1 MEAELVQKGRT
12 KYTIQHIVECVHSSL
27 DTTTATRMD
36 SNGQASKGRRKRRL
50 LYLDWKELDGAAKKK
65 RVLSLRQNDENE
77 YICPVNGCLH
87 IAFKSQRGI
96 RKHINNIHPWYFYF
110 DDQPKVNRQQAKE
123 QSTSS
128 MKNST
133 HKIPA
138 FSLET
143 GVGLEFLEWLQTPC
157 GGGKKAKDAKHIGRR
172 AMKFLMVAFDE
183 TTEESVLSTD
193 YIDCCIGSPNIIMS
207 FLKLIMEKWGL
218 QSSAALSYIKSI
230 GDLLDFR
237 KANGVTD
244 NVLRN
249 FTVSEV
255 YIRRGKE
262 NLAKRKKLE
271 YSRNLELE
279 SLISRD
285 SWATI
290 EDMEKVIPFHSPK
303 YQSIV
308 KKAKVAKESLPSSD
322 LAFATR
328 FIVTFLFLRVKCTR
342 PMTFQYL
349 SLQMVKDAKTNGG
362 YVDQTQFKT
371 SDKYVF
377 DTIVLTENVLKVL
390 DSYIEHIRPH
400 LYPKCEFLILTN
412 NGTQYTAFGNAMS
425 LLVHQAIGKSINP
438 TRYRQIVETE
448 SALVLGEKER
458 EAISKD
464 QKHSSQVA
472 KRIYQKRLSR
482 EVATEGRACM
492 AKLTGT
498 EKECH
503 TKDLADSLIHLN
515 EKPCSSEPN
524 IQSINSEEMT
534 DDDEVQYLGNDLV
547 DVTATNDVVN
557 DSDNNLGSQNLQERE
572 EQVESNPYAEK
583 ESNVDEKIEDVE
595 TPSISSTQGKVVDL
609 VEKEIKKEDL
619 ENSIN
624 PKTRRFTE
632 EEDKFIK
639 RGVEKYGYG
648 NWKRILVDSEYTFHS
663 SRTRDTIRMRAKT
676 LRLSLK
682 SSDGKRKKYSVRSRK
697 NESNKNLSTN

>member
-1 MEAELVQKGRT
+1 MCSLLARHTRT
-12 KYTIQHIVECVHSSL
+12 HYNRWK
-27 DTTTATRMD
+27 RMD
-36 SNGQASKGRRKRRL
+36 SNGQASKGIRKRRL

-65 RVLSLRQNDENE
+65 RVLSFRENDENE

-96 RKHINNIHPWYFYF
+96 RKHINSIHPWYFYF
-110 DDQPKVNRQQAKE
+110 DQQPKVNREQAKE

-128 MKNST
+128 LRNST

-138 FSLET
+138 FSLEQ
-143 GVGLEFLEWLQTPC
+143 GIGLEFLEWLQTPC

-193 YIDCCIGSPNIIMS
+193 YIDCCLGSPNIIMS

-285 SWATI
+285 SWATL

-303 YQSIV
+303 YQSVV
-308 KKAKVAKESLPSSD
+308 KKAKEQKESLSSSD

-349 SLQMVKDAKTNGG
+349 TLQMVEEAKTNGG

-377 DTIVLTENVLKVL
+377 DTIVLTDNVLKVL
-390 DSYIEHIRPH
+390 DSYIGHIRPL
-400 LYPKCEFLILTN
+400 LYPKVEFLILTN

-448 SALVLGEKER
+448 SALSLGEKER
-458 EAISKD
+458 ETISKD

-482 EVATEGRACM
+482 EVATEARACM

-503 TKDLADSLIHLN
+503 TKTLADSLIHVT
-515 EKPCSSEPN
+515 KKSCSSKP
-524 IQSINSEEMT
+524 
-534 DDDEVQYLGNDLV
+534 
-547 DVTATNDVVN
+547 
-557 DSDNNLGSQNLQERE
+557 
-572 EQVESNPYAEK
+572 
-583 ESNVDEKIEDVE
+583 
-595 TPSISSTQGKVVDL
+595 
-609 VEKEIKKEDL
+609 IKQ
-619 ENSIN
+619 
-624 PKTRRFTE
+624 P
-632 EEDKFIK
+632 
-639 RGVEKYGYG
+639 V
-648 NWKRILVDSEYTFHS
+648 
-663 SRTRDTIRMRAKT
+663 
-676 LRLSLK
+676 
-682 SSDGKRKKYSVRSRK
+682 
-697 NESNKNLSTN
+697 

>member
-1 MEAELVQKGRT
+1 
-12 KYTIQHIVECVHSSL
+12 
-27 DTTTATRMD
+27 
-36 SNGQASKGRRKRRL
+36 
-50 LYLDWKELDGAAKKK
+50 
-65 RVLSLRQNDENE
+65 
-77 YICPVNGCLH
+77 
-87 IAFKSQRGI
+87 
-96 RKHINNIHPWYFYF
+96 
-110 DDQPKVNRQQAKE
+110 
-123 QSTSS
+123 
-128 MKNST
+128 
-133 HKIPA
+133 
-138 FSLET
+138 
-143 GVGLEFLEWLQTPC
+143 
-157 GGGKKAKDAKHIGRR
+157 
-172 AMKFLMVAFDE
+172 
-183 TTEESVLSTD
+183 
-193 YIDCCIGSPNIIMS
+193 
-207 FLKLIMEKWGL
+207 
-218 QSSAALSYIKSI
+218 
-230 GDLLDFR
+230 
-237 KANGVTD
+237 
-244 NVLRN
+244 
-249 FTVSEV
+249 
-255 YIRRGKE
+255 
-262 NLAKRKKLE
+262 
-271 YSRNLELE
+271 
-279 SLISRD
+279 
-285 SWATI
+285 
-290 EDMEKVIPFHSPK
+290 
-303 YQSIV
+303 
-308 KKAKVAKESLPSSD
+308 
-322 LAFATR
+322 
-328 FIVTFLFLRVKCTR
+328 
-342 PMTFQYL
+342 
-349 SLQMVKDAKTNGG
+349 
-362 YVDQTQFKT
+362 
-371 SDKYVF
+371 
-377 DTIVLTENVLKVL
+377 
-390 DSYIEHIRPH
+390 
-400 LYPKCEFLILTN
+400 
-412 NGTQYTAFGNAMS
+412 MS

-572 EQVESNPYAEK
+572 DQVESNPYAEK

-682 SSDGKRKKYSVRSRK
+682 SSDGERKKYSVRSRK

>member
-1 MEAELVQKGRT
+1 MCSLLARHTRT
-12 KYTIQHIVECVHSSL
+12 HYNRWK
-27 DTTTATRMD
+27 RMD
-36 SNGQASKGRRKRRL
+36 SNGQASKGIRKRRL

-65 RVLSLRQNDENE
+65 RVLSFRENDENE

-96 RKHINNIHPWYFYF
+96 RKHINSIHPWYFYF
-110 DDQPKVNRQQAKE
+110 DQQPKVNREQAKE

-128 MKNST
+128 LRNST

-138 FSLET
+138 FSLEQ
-143 GVGLEFLEWLQTPC
+143 GIGLEFLEWLQTPC

-193 YIDCCIGSPNIIMS
+193 YIDCCLGSPNIIMS

-218 QSSAALSYIKSI
+218 QASAALSYMKSLE
-230 GDLLDFR
+230 DLLDFR

-262 NLAKRKKLE
+262 NLAKRKKME

-285 SWATI
+285 SWATL

-303 YQSIV
+303 YQAIV
-308 KKAKVAKESLPSSD
+308 KKSKEEKESLSSSD

-377 DTIVLTENVLKVL
+377 DTVVLTENVLKVL
-390 DSYIEHIRPH
+390 DSYIGHIRPH
-400 LYPKCEFLILTN
+400 LYPKSEYLILTN

-425 LLVHQAIGKSINP
+425 LMVHQAIGKSINP

-458 EAISKD
+458 ETMSKD

-472 KRIYQKRLSR
+472 RRIYQKRLSR
-482 EVATEGRACM
+482 DVATEGRACM

-498 EKECH
+498 EGECH
-503 TKDLADSLIHLN
+503 TKDLADSLINLTD
-515 EKPCSSEPN
+515 KSCSSKSN
-524 IQSINSEEMT
+524 IQPITSEDVT
-534 DDDEVQYLGNDLV
+534 DDEEVQLLEKDEV
-547 DVTATNDVVN
+547 DVTTEPDVVN
-557 DSDNNLGSQNLQERE
+557 DSDNNIGSQILQERE
-572 EQVESNPYAEK
+572 DQVGSNQNAEQESI
-583 ESNVDEKIEDVE
+583 VDDKIEAVP
-595 TPSISSTQGKVVDL
+595 TSSISSLPGKVIDL
-609 VEKEIKKEDL
+609 FEKEVKKEDL

-624 PKTRRFTE
+624 PKTKRFTE

-639 RGVEKYGYG
+639 RGIEKYGFG
-648 NWKRILVDSEYTFHS
+648 NWKRILVDPEYTFHE
-663 SRTRDTIRMRAKT
+663 SRTRDTLRMRAKT
-676 LRLSLK
+676 LRLSTKYL
-682 SSDGKRKKYSVRSRK
+682 DGERKKYSVRSRR
-697 NESNKNLSTN
+697 NESNLNTN

>member
-1 MEAELVQKGRT
+1 MF
-12 KYTIQHIVECVHSSL
+12 
-27 DTTTATRMD
+27 TARSTLPPLERMD
-36 SNGQASKGRRKRRL
+36 SNGQASSKGRRKRRL

-128 MKNST
+128 LKNST

-193 YIDCCIGSPNIIMS
+193 YIDCCLGSPNIIMS

-218 QSSAALSYIKSI
+218 QSSAALSYMKSI

-285 SWATI
+285 SWATL

-308 KKAKVAKESLPSSD
+308 KKAKEAKESLPSSD

-377 DTIVLTENVLKVL
+377 DTVVLTESVLKVL

-400 LYPKCEFLILTN
+400 LFPKCEYLILTN

-425 LLVHQAIGKSINP
+425 LMVHQAIGKSINP

-448 SALVLGEKER
+448 SAFALGEKER
-458 EAISKD
+458 ETISKD

-472 KRIYQKRLSR
+472 RRIYQKRLSR
-482 EVATEGRACM
+482 EVATEARSCM

-498 EKECH
+498 EKDCH
-503 TKDLADSLIHLN
+503 TKDLAESLLN
-515 EKPCSSEPN
+515 LTDKPCSNEPN
-524 IQSINSEEMT
+524 IQSITAEEIT
-534 DDDEVQYLGNDLV
+534 DDEEVQYIEKDVV
-547 DVTATNDVVN
+547 DVTADVV
-557 DSDNNLGSQNLQERE
+557 SDNENNIESQNVQERE
-572 EQVESNPYAEK
+572 DQVDSNPYAEND
-583 ESNVDEKIEDVE
+583 SIVDDKIEDVA
-595 TPSISSTQGKVVDL
+595 TSSASVMQTKVVDL
-609 VEKEIKKEDL
+609 FEKEIKKEDL

-624 PKTRRFTE
+624 PKTKRFTE

-639 RGVEKYGYG
+639 NGIEKYGYG

-663 SRTRDTIRMRAKT
+663 SRTRDALRMRAKT
-676 LRLSLK
+676 LRLSSKYLE
-682 SSDGKRKKYSVRSRK
+682 GERKKYSVRSRK
-697 NESNKNLSTN
+697 NESNKNQSTN

>member
-1 MEAELVQKGRT
+1 M
-12 KYTIQHIVECVHSSL
+12 KYTFPHIVECVHCSL
-27 DTTTATRMD
+27 DTTTAGSMD
-36 SNGQASKGRRKRRL
+36 SYGQASKGRRKRRL
-50 LYLDWKELDGAAKKK
+50 LYLDWKELDGATKKK
-65 RVLSLRQNDENE
+65 RVLSLRHNDENE

-96 RKHINNIHPWYFYF
+96 RKHINSIHPWYFYF
-110 DDQPKVNRQQAKE
+110 DEQPKVNREQAKE
-123 QSTSS
+123 QATSS
-128 MKNST
+128 LRNST

-143 GVGLEFLEWLQTPC
+143 GIGLEFLEWLQTPC

-193 YIDCCIGSPNIIMS
+193 YIDCCLGSPNIIMS
-207 FLKLIMEKWGL
+207 FLKLIMEKWCL
-218 QSSAALSYIKSI
+218 QSSAALSYMKSI

-285 SWATI
+285 SWATL

-308 KKAKVAKESLPSSD
+308 KKSKDGKESLSSSD

-390 DSYIEHIRPH
+390 DSYIGHIRPH

-458 EAISKD
+458 ETITKD

-482 EVATEGRACM
+482 EVATEARACM

-503 TKDLADSLIHLN
+503 TQTLADSLMNIS
-515 EKPCSSEPN
+515 EKPCTSEPN
-524 IQSINSEEMT
+524 IQRITSEEIT
-534 DDDEVQYLGNDLV
+534 GDEEVQCLTKDVV
-547 DVTATNDVVN
+547 DVTIESDIGSN
-557 DSDNNLGSQNLQERE
+557 SDNINESKTLKLKDSQLGCTQSEN
-572 EQVESNPYAEK
+572 NN
-583 ESNVDEKIEDVE
+583 SNVDEKTEDDAV
-595 TPSISSTQGKVVDL
+595 PSISSLPKVLDL
-609 VEKEIKKEDL
+609 AEKEIKKEEL
-619 ENSIN
+619 ENSMN
-624 PKTRRFTE
+624 VKTKRFTE

-639 RGVEKYGYG
+639 SGVEKYGLG
-648 NWKRILVDSEYTFHS
+648 NWKRILVDKEYTFQPG
-663 SRTRDTIRMRAKT
+663 RTRDTLRMRART
-676 LRLSLK
+676 LRLSSK
-682 SSDGKRKKYSVRSRK
+682 PIEGERKRYFVRSKR
-697 NESNKNLSTN
+697 NESNKELNTNKQGPFEEE

>member
-1 MEAELVQKGRT
+1 
-12 KYTIQHIVECVHSSL
+12 
-27 DTTTATRMD
+27 MD

-65 RVLSLRQNDENE
+65 RILSLRHNDANE

-110 DDQPKVNRQQAKE
+110 DEQPKINREEAKE
-123 QSTSS
+123 RCAASVR
-128 MKNST
+128 NST

-143 GVGLEFLEWLQTPC
+143 GIGLEFLNWLQTPC
-157 GGGKKAKDAKHIGRR
+157 GGGKKANDAKHIGRR

-193 YIDCCIGSPNIIMS
+193 YVDCCLGSPNIIMS

-218 QSSAALSYIKSI
+218 QSSAALSYMKSI

-279 SLISRD
+279 SLISRN
-285 SWATI
+285 SWASL

-308 KKAKVAKESLPSSD
+308 KKSKEGKDSLSSSD

-371 SDKYVF
+371 SEKYVF
-377 DTIVLTENVLKVL
+377 DTIVLTESVLKVL
-390 DSYIEHIRPH
+390 DSYIGHIRPH

-425 LLVHQAIGKSINP
+425 LLVHEAIGKSINP

-448 SALVLGEKER
+448 SALALGEKER
-458 EAISKD
+458 ETISKD

-472 KRIYQKRLSR
+472 RRIYQKRLSR
-482 EVATEGRACM
+482 EVAMEARSCM

-498 EKECH
+498 EKDCH
-503 TKDLADSLIHLN
+503 TKDLADSLINLT

-524 IQSINSEEMT
+524 IQSITSEEIT
-534 DDDEVQYLGNDLV
+534 DDEEVKYLGKDVV
-547 DVTATNDVVN
+547 DVTTETDVEN
-557 DSDNNLGSQNLQERE
+557 DSGNNIGSQNLQEGE
-572 EQVESNPYAEK
+572 HQVESNPYAEK
-583 ESNVDEKIEDVE
+583 ESIIDDKIAYVA
-595 TPSISSTQGKVVDL
+595 TSSVSVMQAKVVDL
-609 VEKEIKKEDL
+609 FEKEVKKEDV
-619 ENSIN
+619 ENAIN
-624 PKTRRFTE
+624 PKTKRFTE

-639 RGVEKYGYG
+639 SGVEKYGYG

-663 SRTRDTIRMRAKT
+663 SRTRDAIRMRAKT
-676 LRLSLK
+676 LRLSAKHL
-682 SSDGKRKKYSVRSRK
+682 DGERKKYSVRSRK
-697 NESNKNLSTN
+697 NESNKNVTTN

>member
-1 MEAELVQKGRT
+1 METNGHALKG
-12 KYTIQHIVECVHSSL
+12 K
-27 DTTTATRMD
+27 
-36 SNGQASKGRRKRRL
+36 RKRRS
-50 LYLDWKELDGAAKKK
+50 LYLDWKELNGAAKKK
-65 RVLSLRQNDENE
+65 RILSLRPNQENE
-77 YICPVNGCLH
+77 YICPVNSCLH

-96 RKHINNIHPWYFYF
+96 RKHINSIHPWYFYF
-110 DDQPKVNRQQAKE
+110 DERPKVKREEAKE
-123 QSTSS
+123 VCESS
-128 MKNST
+128 VRNST
-133 HKIPA
+133 HKVPA
-138 FSLET
+138 FSLEI
-143 GVGLEFLEWLQTPC
+143 GIGKEFLNWLQTPC
-157 GGGKKAKDAKHIGRR
+157 GGGKKAKDAKQIGRR

-183 TTEESVLSTD
+183 STEETVLSTD
-193 YIDCCIGSPNIIMS
+193 YIDCCLGSPNIIMS

-218 QSSAALSYIKSI
+218 QSSAALTYMKSI
-230 GDLLDFR
+230 GDLLDYR

-285 SWATI
+285 SWATLD
-290 EDMEKVIPFHSPK
+290 DMEKVIPFHSSK

-308 KKAKVAKESLPSSD
+308 KKCKEGKESLSTSD

-349 SLQMVKDAKTNGG
+349 TLKMVEDAKTNGG

-371 SDKYVF
+371 SEKYVF
-377 DTIVLTENVLKVL
+377 DTIVLTESVLTVL
-390 DSYIEHIRPH
+390 ESYIGHIRPR

-438 TRYRQIVETE
+438 SRYRQIVESE
-448 SALVLGEKER
+448 SALVLGDKER
-458 EAISKD
+458 ETISKD

-482 EVATEGRACM
+482 EVATEARACM

-503 TKDLADSLIHLN
+503 TQTLANSLIKLTDSSCSLN
-515 EKPCSSEPN
+515 AD
-524 IQSINSEEMT
+524 IQPMNSEEIT
-534 DDDEVQYLGNDLV
+534 DGEEVQCLPNEVVDIATEDEV
-547 DVTATNDVVN
+547 TNT
-557 DSDNNLGSQNLQERE
+557 SDNNNSSQILKQRDKQLLEAEERCDIGENYTDDATASVSTLQKN
-572 EQVESNPYAEK
+572 VVDLFEK
-583 ESNVDEKIEDVE
+583 EVKKEDVE
-595 TPSISSTQGKVVDL
+595 NSMNGKS
-609 VEKEIKKEDL
+609 K
-619 ENSIN
+619 
-624 PKTRRFTE
+624 RFTE
-632 EEDKFIK
+632 EEDKYIK
-639 RGVEKYGYG
+639 KGIRKYGFG
-648 NWKRILVDSEYTFHS
+648 GWKRILVDEEYNFHS
-663 SRTRDTIRMRAKT
+663 SRTRDTLRMRAKT
-676 LRLSLK
+676 LRLSSKYL
-682 SSDGKRKKYSVRSRK
+682 DGEERKKYSVRSRK
-697 NESNKNLSTN
+697 NETS

>member
-77 YICPVNGCLH
+77 YICPVDGCLH

-682 SSDGKRKKYSVRSRK
+682 SSDGERKKYSVRSRK

>member
-1 MEAELVQKGRT
+1 MCSLLARHTRT
-12 KYTIQHIVECVHSSL
+12 HYNRWK
-27 DTTTATRMD
+27 RMD
-36 SNGQASKGRRKRRL
+36 SNGQASKGIRKRRL

-65 RVLSLRQNDENE
+65 RVLSFRENAENE
-77 YICPVNGCLH
+77 YICPVNVCLH

-96 RKHINNIHPWYFYF
+96 RKHINSIHPWYFYF
-110 DDQPKVNRQQAKE
+110 DQQPKVNREQAKE

-128 MKNST
+128 LRNST

-138 FSLET
+138 FSLEQ
-143 GVGLEFLEWLQTPC
+143 GIGLEFLEWLQTPC

-193 YIDCCIGSPNIIMS
+193 YIDCCLGSPNIIMS
-207 FLKLIMEKWGL
+207 FLKLVMEKWGL
-218 QSSAALSYIKSI
+218 QASAALSYMKSI

-262 NLAKRKKLE
+262 NLAKRKKME

-285 SWATI
+285 SWATL

-303 YQSIV
+303 YQAIV
-308 KKAKVAKESLPSSD
+308 KKSKEGKESLSSSD

-377 DTIVLTENVLKVL
+377 DTVVLTESVLKVL
-390 DSYIEHIRPH
+390 DSYIGHIRPH
-400 LYPKCEFLILTN
+400 LYPKSEYLILTN

-425 LLVHQAIGKSINP
+425 LMVHQAIGKSINP

-458 EAISKD
+458 ETMSKD

-472 KRIYQKRLSR
+472 R
-482 EVATEGRACM
+482 
-492 AKLTGT
+492 
-498 EKECH
+498 
-503 TKDLADSLIHLN
+503 
-515 EKPCSSEPN
+515 
-524 IQSINSEEMT
+524 
-534 DDDEVQYLGNDLV
+534 
-547 DVTATNDVVN
+547 
-557 DSDNNLGSQNLQERE
+557 
-572 EQVESNPYAEK
+572 
-583 ESNVDEKIEDVE
+583 
-595 TPSISSTQGKVVDL
+595 
-609 VEKEIKKEDL
+609 
-619 ENSIN
+619 
-624 PKTRRFTE
+624 
-632 EEDKFIK
+632 
-639 RGVEKYGYG
+639 
-648 NWKRILVDSEYTFHS
+648 
-663 SRTRDTIRMRAKT
+663 
-676 LRLSLK
+676 
-682 SSDGKRKKYSVRSRK
+682 
-697 NESNKNLSTN
+697 

>member
-1 MEAELVQKGRT
+1 MCSLLARHTRT
-12 KYTIQHIVECVHSSL
+12 HYNRWK
-27 DTTTATRMD
+27 RMD
-36 SNGQASKGRRKRRL
+36 SNGQASKGIRKRRL

-65 RVLSLRQNDENE
+65 RVLSFRENDENE

-96 RKHINNIHPWYFYF
+96 RKHINSIHPWYFYF
-110 DDQPKVNRQQAKE
+110 DQQPKVNREQAKE

-128 MKNST
+128 LRNST

-138 FSLET
+138 FSLEQ
-143 GVGLEFLEWLQTPC
+143 GIGLEFLEWLQTPC

-193 YIDCCIGSPNIIMS
+193 YIDCCLGSPNVIMS

-218 QSSAALSYIKSI
+218 QASAALSYMKSI

-262 NLAKRKKLE
+262 NLAKRKKME

-285 SWATI
+285 SWATL

-303 YQSIV
+303 YQAIV
-308 KKAKVAKESLPSSD
+308 KKSKEGKESLSSSD

-377 DTIVLTENVLKVL
+377 DTVVLTENVLKVL
-390 DSYIEHIRPH
+390 DSYIGHIRPH
-400 LYPKCEFLILTN
+400 LYPKSEYLILTN

-425 LLVHQAIGKSINP
+425 LMVHQAIGKSINP

-458 EAISKD
+458 ETMSKD

-472 KRIYQKRLSR
+472 RRIYQKRLSR
-482 EVATEGRACM
+482 DVATEGRACM

-498 EKECH
+498 EGECH
-503 TKDLADSLIHLN
+503 TKDLADSLINLTD
-515 EKPCSSEPN
+515 KSCSSKSN
-524 IQSINSEEMT
+524 IQPITSEDVT
-534 DDDEVQYLGNDLV
+534 DDEEVQLLEKDVV
-547 DVTATNDVVN
+547 DVTTEPDVVN
-557 DSDNNLGSQNLQERE
+557 DSDNNIGSQILQERE
-572 EQVESNPYAEK
+572 DQVGSNQNAEQESI
-583 ESNVDEKIEDVE
+583 VDDKIEAVP
-595 TPSISSTQGKVVDL
+595 TSSISSLPGKVIDL
-609 VEKEIKKEDL
+609 FEKEVKKEDL

-624 PKTRRFTE
+624 PKTKRFTE

-639 RGVEKYGYG
+639 SGIEKYGFG
-648 NWKRILVDSEYTFHS
+648 NWKRILVDPEYTFHE
-663 SRTRDTIRMRAKT
+663 SRTRDTLRMRAKT
-676 LRLSLK
+676 LRLSTKYL
-682 SSDGKRKKYSVRSRK
+682 DGERKKYSVRSRR
-697 NESNKNLSTN
+697 NESNLSTN

>member
-1 MEAELVQKGRT
+1 
-12 KYTIQHIVECVHSSL
+12 
-27 DTTTATRMD
+27 
-36 SNGQASKGRRKRRL
+36 
-50 LYLDWKELDGAAKKK
+50 
-65 RVLSLRQNDENE
+65 
-77 YICPVNGCLH
+77 
-87 IAFKSQRGI
+87 
-96 RKHINNIHPWYFYF
+96 
-110 DDQPKVNRQQAKE
+110 
-123 QSTSS
+123 
-128 MKNST
+128 
-133 HKIPA
+133 
-138 FSLET
+138 
-143 GVGLEFLEWLQTPC
+143 
-157 GGGKKAKDAKHIGRR
+157 
-172 AMKFLMVAFDE
+172 MKFLMVAFDE

-193 YIDCCIGSPNIIMS
+193 YVDCCLGSPNIIMS

-218 QSSAALSYIKSI
+218 QSSAALSYMKSI

-279 SLISRD
+279 SLISRN
-285 SWATI
+285 SWATL

-308 KKAKVAKESLPSSD
+308 KKSKEGKDSLSSSD

-371 SDKYVF
+371 SEKYVF
-377 DTIVLTENVLKVL
+377 DTIVLTESVLKVL
-390 DSYIEHIRPH
+390 DSYIGHIRPH

-425 LLVHQAIGKSINP
+425 LLVHEAIGKSINP

-458 EAISKD
+458 ETISKD

-482 EVATEGRACM
+482 EVATEARACM
-492 AKLTGT
+492 AKLTGA

-503 TKDLADSLIHLN
+503 TQTLADSLMHVTEN
-515 EKPCSSEPN
+515 PCTSEPN
-524 IQSINSEEMT
+524 VQSITSEEVT
-534 DDDEVQYLGNDLV
+534 DDEVQCLTKDVV
-547 DVTATNDVVN
+547 DVTNETDVGSN
-557 DSDNNLGSQNLQERE
+557 SDSNIGSKDLKSRDNQL
-572 EQVESNPYAEK
+572 ESIHSHNNT
-583 ESNVDEKIEDVE
+583 SNVDEKNEDD
-595 TPSISSTQGKVVDL
+595 TMPAISSLQKMVDL
-609 VEKEIKKEDL
+609 AEKEVKKEDL
-619 ENSIN
+619 ENTIN
-624 PKTRRFTE
+624 GRTNRFTE

-639 RGVEKYGYG
+639 SGVEKYGFG
-648 NWKRILVDSEYTFHS
+648 NWKRILVDKEYTFHS
-663 SRTRDTIRMRAKT
+663 SRTRDTLRMRAKT
-676 LRLSLK
+676 LRI
-682 SSDGKRKKYSVRSRK
+682 SSKPIEGERKRYSVRSK
-697 NESNKNLSTN
+697 KVESKKDSSTNKQVPFEDN

>member
-1 MEAELVQKGRT
+1 MCSLLARHTRT
-12 KYTIQHIVECVHSSL
+12 HYNRWK
-27 DTTTATRMD
+27 RMD
-36 SNGQASKGRRKRRL
+36 SNGQASKGIRKRRL

-65 RVLSLRQNDENE
+65 RVLSFRENDENE

-96 RKHINNIHPWYFYF
+96 RKHINSIHPWYFYF
-110 DDQPKVNRQQAKE
+110 DQQPKVNREQAKE

-128 MKNST
+128 LRNST

-138 FSLET
+138 FSLEQ
-143 GVGLEFLEWLQTPC
+143 GIGLEFLEWLQTPC

-193 YIDCCIGSPNIIMS
+193 YIDCCLGSPNIIMS

-218 QSSAALSYIKSI
+218 QASAALSYMKSI

-262 NLAKRKKLE
+262 NLAKRKKME

-285 SWATI
+285 SWATL

-303 YQSIV
+303 YQAIV
-308 KKAKVAKESLPSSD
+308 KKSKEGKESLSSSD

-377 DTIVLTENVLKVL
+377 DTVVLTENVLKAL
-390 DSYIEHIRPH
+390 DSYIGHIRPH
-400 LYPKCEFLILTN
+400 LYPKSEYLILTN

-425 LLVHQAIGKSINP
+425 LMVHQAIGKSINP

-458 EAISKD
+458 ETMSKD

-472 KRIYQKRLSR
+472 RRIYQKRLSR
-482 EVATEGRACM
+482 DVATEGRACM

-498 EKECH
+498 EGECH
-503 TKDLADSLIHLN
+503 TKDLADSLINLTD
-515 EKPCSSEPN
+515 KSCSSKSN
-524 IQSINSEEMT
+524 IQPITSEDVT
-534 DDDEVQYLGNDLV
+534 DDEEVQLLEKDVV
-547 DVTATNDVVN
+547 DVTTEPDVVN
-557 DSDNNLGSQNLQERE
+557 DSDNNIGSQILQERE
-572 EQVESNPYAEK
+572 DQVGSNQNAEQESI
-583 ESNVDEKIEDVE
+583 VDDKIEAVP
-595 TPSISSTQGKVVDL
+595 TSSISSLPGKVIDL
-609 VEKEIKKEDL
+609 FEKEVKKEDL

-624 PKTRRFTE
+624 PKTKRFTE

-639 RGVEKYGYG
+639 SGIEKYGFG
-648 NWKRILVDSEYTFHS
+648 NWKRILVDPEYTFHE
-663 SRTRDTIRMRAKT
+663 SRTRDTLRMRAKT
-676 LRLSLK
+676 LRLSTKYL
-682 SSDGKRKKYSVRSRK
+682 DGERKKYSVRSRR
-697 NESNKNLSTN
+697 NESNLSTN

>member
-1 MEAELVQKGRT
+1 MCSLLARHTRT
-12 KYTIQHIVECVHSSL
+12 HYNRWK
-27 DTTTATRMD
+27 RMD
-36 SNGQASKGRRKRRL
+36 SNGQASKGIRKRRL

-65 RVLSLRQNDENE
+65 RVLSFRENDENE

-96 RKHINNIHPWYFYF
+96 RKHINSIHPWYFYF
-110 DDQPKVNRQQAKE
+110 DQQPKVNREQAKE

-128 MKNST
+128 LRNST

-138 FSLET
+138 FSLEQ
-143 GVGLEFLEWLQTPC
+143 GIGLEFLEWLQTPC

-193 YIDCCIGSPNIIMS
+193 YIDCCLGSPNIIMS

-218 QSSAALSYIKSI
+218 QASAALSYMKSI

-262 NLAKRKKLE
+262 NLAKRKKME

-285 SWATI
+285 SWATL

-303 YQSIV
+303 YQAID
-308 KKAKVAKESLPSSD
+308 KKSKEGKESLSSSD

-377 DTIVLTENVLKVL
+377 DTVVLTENVLKVL
-390 DSYIEHIRPH
+390 DSYIGHIRPH
-400 LYPKCEFLILTN
+400 LYPKSEYLILTN

-425 LLVHQAIGKSINP
+425 LMVHQAIGKSINP

-458 EAISKD
+458 ETMSKD

-472 KRIYQKRLSR
+472 RRIYQKRLSR
-482 EVATEGRACM
+482 DVATEGRACM

-498 EKECH
+498 EGECH
-503 TKDLADSLIHLN
+503 TKDLADSLINLTD
-515 EKPCSSEPN
+515 KSCSSKSN
-524 IQSINSEEMT
+524 IQPITSEDVT
-534 DDDEVQYLGNDLV
+534 DDEEVQLLEKDVV
-547 DVTATNDVVN
+547 DVTTEPDVVN
-557 DSDNNLGSQNLQERE
+557 DSDNNIGSQILQERE
-572 EQVESNPYAEK
+572 DQVGSNQNAEQESI
-583 ESNVDEKIEDVE
+583 VDDKIEAVP
-595 TPSISSTQGKVVDL
+595 TSSISSLPGKVIDL
-609 VEKEIKKEDL
+609 FEKEVKKEDL

-624 PKTRRFTE
+624 PKTKRFTE

-639 RGVEKYGYG
+639 SGIEKYGFG
-648 NWKRILVDSEYTFHS
+648 NWKRILVDPEYTFHE
-663 SRTRDTIRMRAKT
+663 SRTRDTLRMRAKT
-676 LRLSLK
+676 LRLSTKYL
-682 SSDGKRKKYSVRSRK
+682 DGERKKYSVRSRR
-697 NESNKNLSTN
+697 NESNLSTN

>member
-1 MEAELVQKGRT
+1 MCSLLARHTRT
-12 KYTIQHIVECVHSSL
+12 HYNRWK
-27 DTTTATRMD
+27 RMD
-36 SNGQASKGRRKRRL
+36 SNGQASKGIRKRRL

-65 RVLSLRQNDENE
+65 RVLSFRENDENE

-96 RKHINNIHPWYFYF
+96 RKHINSIHPWYFYF
-110 DDQPKVNRQQAKE
+110 DQQPKVNREQAKE

-128 MKNST
+128 LRNST

-138 FSLET
+138 FSLEQ
-143 GVGLEFLEWLQTPC
+143 GIGLEFLEWLQTPC

-193 YIDCCIGSPNIIMS
+193 YIDCCLGSPNIIMS

-218 QSSAALSYIKSI
+218 QASAALSYMKSI

-262 NLAKRKKLE
+262 NLAKRKKME

-285 SWATI
+285 SWATL

-303 YQSIV
+303 YQAIV
-308 KKAKVAKESLPSSD
+308 KKSKEGKESLSSSD

-328 FIVTFLFLRVKCTR
+328 FIVTFFFLRVKCTR

-377 DTIVLTENVLKVL
+377 DTVVLTENVLKVL
-390 DSYIEHIRPH
+390 DSYIGHIRPH
-400 LYPKCEFLILTN
+400 LYPKSEYLILTN

-425 LLVHQAIGKSINP
+425 LMVHQAIGKSINP

-458 EAISKD
+458 ETMSKD

-472 KRIYQKRLSR
+472 RRIYQKRLSR
-482 EVATEGRACM
+482 DVATEGRACM

-498 EKECH
+498 EGECH
-503 TKDLADSLIHLN
+503 TKDLADSLINLTD
-515 EKPCSSEPN
+515 KSCSSKSN
-524 IQSINSEEMT
+524 IQPITSEDVT
-534 DDDEVQYLGNDLV
+534 DDEEVQLLEKDVV
-547 DVTATNDVVN
+547 DVTTEPDVVN
-557 DSDNNLGSQNLQERE
+557 DSDNNIGSQILQERE
-572 EQVESNPYAEK
+572 DQVGSNQNAEQESI
-583 ESNVDEKIEDVE
+583 VDDKIEAVP
-595 TPSISSTQGKVVDL
+595 TSSISSLPGKVIDL
-609 VEKEIKKEDL
+609 FEKEVKKEDL

-624 PKTRRFTE
+624 PKTKRFTE

-639 RGVEKYGYG
+639 SGIEKYGFG
-648 NWKRILVDSEYTFHS
+648 NWKRILVDPEYTFHE
-663 SRTRDTIRMRAKT
+663 SRTRDTLRMRAKT
-676 LRLSLK
+676 LRLSTKYL
-682 SSDGKRKKYSVRSRK
+682 DGERKKCSVRSRR
-697 NESNKNLSTN
+697 NESNLSTN

>member
-1 MEAELVQKGRT
+1 MCSLLARHTRT
-12 KYTIQHIVECVHSSL
+12 HYNRWK
-27 DTTTATRMD
+27 RMD
-36 SNGQASKGRRKRRL
+36 SNGQASKGIRKRRL

-65 RVLSLRQNDENE
+65 RVLSFRENDENE

-96 RKHINNIHPWYFYF
+96 RKHINSIHPWYFYF
-110 DDQPKVNRQQAKE
+110 DQQPKVNREQAKE

-128 MKNST
+128 LRNST

-138 FSLET
+138 FSLEQ
-143 GVGLEFLEWLQTPC
+143 GIGLEFLEWLQTPC

-193 YIDCCIGSPNIIMS
+193 YIDCCLGSPNIIMS

-218 QSSAALSYIKSI
+218 QASAALSYMKSI

-262 NLAKRKKLE
+262 NLAKRKKME

-285 SWATI
+285 SWATL

-303 YQSIV
+303 YQAIV
-308 KKAKVAKESLPSSD
+308 KKSKEGKESLSSSD

-377 DTIVLTENVLKVL
+377 DTVVLTENVLKVL
-390 DSYIEHIRPH
+390 DSYIGHIRPH
-400 LYPKCEFLILTN
+400 LYPKSEYLILTN

-425 LLVHQAIGKSINP
+425 LMVHQAIGKSINP

-458 EAISKD
+458 ETMSKD

-472 KRIYQKRLSR
+472 RRIYQKRLSR
-482 EVATEGRACM
+482 DVATEGRACM

-498 EKECH
+498 EGECH
-503 TKDLADSLIHLN
+503 TKDLADSLINLTD
-515 EKPCSSEPN
+515 KSCSSKSNMQP
-524 IQSINSEEMT
+524 ITSEDVT
-534 DDDEVQYLGNDLV
+534 DDEEVQLLEKDVV
-547 DVTATNDVVN
+547 DVTTEPDVVN
-557 DSDNNLGSQNLQERE
+557 DSDNNIGSQILQERE
-572 EQVESNPYAEK
+572 DQVGSNQNAEQESI
-583 ESNVDEKIEDVE
+583 VDDKIEAVP
-595 TPSISSTQGKVVDL
+595 TSSISSLPGKVIDL
-609 VEKEIKKEDL
+609 FEKEVKKEDL

-624 PKTRRFTE
+624 PKTKRFTE

-639 RGVEKYGYG
+639 RGIEKYGFG
-648 NWKRILVDSEYTFHS
+648 NWKRILVDPEYTFHE
-663 SRTRDTIRMRAKT
+663 SRTRDTLRMRAKT
-676 LRLSLK
+676 LRLSTKYL
-682 SSDGKRKKYSVRSRK
+682 DGERKKYSVRSRR
-697 NESNKNLSTN
+697 NESNLSTN